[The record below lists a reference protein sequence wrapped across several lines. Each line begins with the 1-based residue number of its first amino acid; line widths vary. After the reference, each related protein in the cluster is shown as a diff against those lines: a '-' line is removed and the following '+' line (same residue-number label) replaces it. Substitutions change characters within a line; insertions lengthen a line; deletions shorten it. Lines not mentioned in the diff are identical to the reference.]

1 MKFKRILTGILAV
14 TLLAVH
20 PAQIAFA
27 EEETTAGQEADPNA
41 GKTAEQIAE
50 EEKAKLE
57 AEKKA
62 SLETPADTNSL
73 DAWPEGPS
81 VYAQSAVV
89 MDMQSGAI
97 LYAKK
102 ADEKHY
108 PASITKLLTTLVA
121 LENAELTDKVTF
133 SQDSVDI
140 LNWDDA
146 SIGMRPGEE
155 ISMNDA
161 LYAVLLASAN
171 EVSYAVAEST
181 GINHLDGGYDT
192 FIELMNER
200 AKELGCTGSNWVN
213 PNGLHDENHY
223 TTAHDMALI
232 ASAVYQKEE
241 FRTIMKSLDYKIPA
255 TNLETEERVFQQN
268 HKMLWEGNQYYY
280 EYCTGGKTGYTDQAM
295 TTLVTMA
302 DNGNMQLAAVV
313 MYDYGVDAYT
323 DTRAMMDYVFDNFSK
338 VPVTDLEKSDKVES
352 FTDED
357 AYIVLPAGVDP
368 AEVTCEVTGGSG
380 TKGKAVYLY
389 QGQNVGTAEVT
400 LKQGILAKS
409 KTEDTEEEQEN
420 TEKKSLVKPVVLSVA
435 GVAIVLIFVLVGRY
449 RSYKKRQAR
458 KQQIR
463 RQKMMRRKQ
472 AGQNPG
478 GRKKRQRRP

>member
-20 PAQIAFA
+20 PAQTAFA
-27 EEETTAGQEADPNA
+27 EEETAAGQETDQNA

-73 DAWPEGPS
+73 EAWPEGPS

-133 SQDSVDI
+133 SQASVDI

-146 SIGMRPGEE
+146 HIGMRPGEE
-155 ISMNDA
+155 ISMEDA

-232 ASAVYQKEE
+232 ASAVYQQEE
-241 FRTIMKSLDYKIPA
+241 FRNIMKSLEYRIPA

-323 DTRAMMDYVFDNFSK
+323 DTRAMMDYVFNNFSK
-338 VPVTDLEKSDKVES
+338 VPVTDLEKSDKIES
-352 FTDED
+352 FTDDE
-357 AYIVLPAGVDP
+357 AYIVLPTGVDP
-368 AEVTCEVTGGSG
+368 EAVTCEVTGGSG
-380 TKGKAVYLY
+380 TKGTAVYLY

-400 LKQGILAKS
+400 LKQGVLGKNKAS
-409 KTEDTEEEQEN
+409 DTEGEQGN
-420 TEKKSLVKPVVLSVA
+420 TEKKSFVKPVVLSIA
-435 GVAIVLIFVLVGRY
+435 GLAIVLLFIFIGRY
-449 RSYKKRQAR
+449 RAYKKRQAR
-458 KQQIR
+458 R
-463 RQKMMRRKQ
+463 RQIQRRKKLRRNQ
-472 AGQNPG
+472 GMQQKD
-478 GRKKRQRRP
+478 RKKR